1 MTVRKRRPPPEG
13 DIEVF
18 GVDEQDAE
26 PVELQRWV
34 DLASN
39 VLRDSGVRGEAEL
52 SLLFVN
58 EEVIAELNGR
68 FMGADGPPPPP
79 PLPIHDPL
87 DPRRSPDPATT
98 GPDPP
103 PPEVPD
109 LPLLPA
115 ARKSTRLPPTP
126 QCPPPIPPP

>member
-1 MTVRKRRPPPEG
+1 MIRLPPRSTRTDTLFPYTTLFRSEG

-68 FMGADGPPPPP
+68 FMGADGPTDV
-79 PLPIHDPL
+79 LSFPIDDPI
-87 DPRRSPDPATT
+87 DPGRWPDSGST
-98 GPDPP
+98 GP
-103 PPEVPD
+103 
-109 LPLLPA
+109 
-115 ARKSTRLPPTP
+115 STAEHRLNSRH
-126 QCPPPIPPP
+126 

>member
-1 MTVRKRRPPPEG
+1 MIRLPPRSTRTDTLFPYTTLFRSEG

-58 EEVIAELNGR
+58 EEVIAKLNGR
-68 FMGADGPPPPP
+68 FMGAAGPTDV
-79 PLPIHDPL
+79 LPFPIDDPI
-87 DPRRSPDPATT
+87 DTARRPDPART
-98 GPDPP
+98 GPD
-103 PPEVPD
+103 
-109 LPLLPA
+109 
-115 ARKSTRLPPTP
+115 RTTP
-126 QCPPPIPPP
+126 QATDRPKRRGAPAP